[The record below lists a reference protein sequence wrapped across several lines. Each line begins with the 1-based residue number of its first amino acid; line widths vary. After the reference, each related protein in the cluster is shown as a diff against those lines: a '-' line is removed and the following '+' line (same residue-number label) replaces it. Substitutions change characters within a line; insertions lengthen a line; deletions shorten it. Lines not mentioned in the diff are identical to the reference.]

1 MRRLILSI
9 LVLGGAVGLAGWKR
23 HAHTAPSAA
32 PAVAPRVL
40 LYADLSEADSSC
52 ACGELI
58 RTVRSARSRG
68 VAVQEV
74 DAREAGSAVQTHHL
88 LVAPTV
94 VFLAPDGT
102 EQGRFEGEGAEALK
116 GARSGLARLEAHQ

>member
-9 LVLGGAVGLAGWKR
+9 LVVGGAVGLAGWKR
-23 HAHTAPSAA
+23 HTHTAPSVAR
-32 PAVAPRVL
+32 AVAPRVL

-68 VAVQEV
+68 VTVQEL
-74 DAREAGSAVQTHHL
+74 DAREAGSAVKEHRL
-88 LVAPTV
+88 LVSPTV
-94 VFLAPDGT
+94 VFLAPDGA

-116 GARSGLARLEAHQ
+116 GTRSGLARLEARQ